1 MKAKGSIVDAKIDP
15 TDLISILS
23 LVVQAITVLVDQQDI
38 LREHKN
44 RIDDLEKQSR
54 AQGDQLDEIQQR
66 SMKGN
71 LILSGVAGKN
81 KPSLI
86 KPQEQLKQ
94 EKVTTYACQ
103 LIKTKYNVV
112 VPENDIQAC
121 HYLLNTLRSPHD

>member
-1 MKAKGSIVDAKIDP
+1 
-15 TDLISILS
+15 
-23 LVVQAITVLVDQQDI
+23 
-38 LREHKN
+38 
-44 RIDDLEKQSR
+44 
-54 AQGDQLDEIQQR
+54 
-66 SMKGN
+66 MKGN

-121 HYLLNTLRSPHD
+121 HYLLNTLGSPHD

>member
-1 MKAKGSIVDAKIDP
+1 MYMYY
-15 TDLISILS
+15 TDL
-23 LVVQAITVLVDQQDI
+23 
-38 LREHKN
+38 
-44 RIDDLEKQSR
+44 RI
-54 AQGDQLDEIQQR
+54 

-94 EKVTTYACQ
+94 EKVTTTTYACR

-121 HYLLNTLRSPHD
+121 HYLPKPSWFGFETERKGPPGITSQLRSRREGRMRLVCMPIFNLLTRETA